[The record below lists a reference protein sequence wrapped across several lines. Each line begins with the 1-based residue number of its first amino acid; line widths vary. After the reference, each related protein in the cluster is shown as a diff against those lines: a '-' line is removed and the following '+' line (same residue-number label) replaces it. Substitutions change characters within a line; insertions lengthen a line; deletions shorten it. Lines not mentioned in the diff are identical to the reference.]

1 LLKTKTMKII
11 KILFR
16 KPQFLVIFILLA
28 LLFIFECIIV
38 LVSAPFELMLKTT
51 EYTIK
56 QLLTLID

>member
-1 LLKTKTMKII
+1 MKII

-28 LLFIFECIIV
+28 LLFIFECIIMLISV
-38 LVSAPFELMLKTT
+38 PFEFMLKKT

>member
-1 LLKTKTMKII
+1 MKII
-11 KILFR
+11 KILFG

-28 LLFIFECIIV
+28 LLFIFECIIM
-38 LVSAPFELMLKTT
+38 LVSAPFELMLKAT